1 METEIDRIREEVKK
15 LDDGMEEMEY
25 SLRLLRD
32 EIEETDETIFGM
44 QKEREEK
51 ERLRNEILARKQEE
65 EKEEE
70 KEEERR
76 YLVDEQNEGRSD
88 IDDSDYEETIEDAKL
103 QEKMKYKIL
112 LRDYLKQKKEDIAL
126 DLFIKE

>member
-1 METEIDRIREEVKK
+1 LETEIDRIREEVKK